1 MKPTVFMDLH
11 HDRALALDE
20 LRKLLF
26 DLFSASERGVM
37 ASRYARAHGYTDGYM
52 KGLLSAGLVNE
63 RELRVIV
70 SEARARVAGAATR
83 VVHRLDQLPRGSA

>member
-11 HDRALALDE
+11 EDRARALDE

-37 ASRYARAHGYTDGYM
+37 ASRYARAHGYM
-52 KGLLSAGLVNE
+52 KGLLSAGLVSE
-63 RELRVIV
+63 RELRGIV
-70 SEARARVAGAATR
+70 SEARAKVAGAATR

>member
-1 MKPTVFMDLH
+1 MEPTVFMDLH
-11 HDRALALDE
+11 RDRAIALDE
-20 LRKLLF
+20 LRTLLF
-26 DLFSASERGVM
+26 DLFSASERGVV

-63 RELRVIV
+63 RELREIV